1 MSQISQFVLIRTYGT
16 YGTKKSKNIPEQV
29 SSRSTRKFQ
38 LHFDKFLSKLEED
51 SIMSNDFSSDYLSN
65 SKSNYNLK

>member
-1 MSQISQFVLIRTYGT
+1 MSQISQFHLIRNYVTV
-16 YGTKKSKNIPEQV
+16 KSKTIPEQENS
-29 SSRSTRKFQ
+29 SSRPTRKFQ
-38 LHFDKFLSKLEED
+38 VHFDKFLSKLEED

>member
-1 MSQISQFVLIRTYGT
+1 MSQISQFHLIRNYVTV
-16 YGTKKSKNIPEQV
+16 KSKTIPEQESS
-29 SSRSTRKFQ
+29 SSRLTRKFQ
-38 LHFDKFLSKLEED
+38 VHFDKFLSKLEED